1 MQNLYTP
8 AARSISTKKDSPRSQ
23 SEIEETK
30 TPTFRD
36 RGVKSRRKVYHLQKL
51 QNGPMTDHDPMTSF
65 SIVSFPGH
73 REESSHSPYWPL
85 QQVFR
90 GQRTPTELSKSPL
103 ELHSLSK
110 VYHFLERFQPRSRP
124 AAASQWRLASRYYY
138 RYYTTA
144 HVPPRGHA
152 HQRGRL
158 CPL

>member
-1 MQNLYTP
+1 MASSHQSPPPDPSGPLFVLK
-8 AARSISTKKDSPRSQ
+8 ISTTCKISTHRQLGRSPQKKDSPRSR
-23 SEIEETK
+23 SKIEETK
-30 TPTFRD
+30 TPTCRD

-110 VYHFLERFQPRSRP
+110 VYHFPTSLRGSSPEADQLPR
-124 AAASQWRLASRYYY
+124 LN
-138 RYYTTA
+138 
-144 HVPPRGHA
+144 G
-152 HQRGRL
+152 G
-158 CPL
+158 